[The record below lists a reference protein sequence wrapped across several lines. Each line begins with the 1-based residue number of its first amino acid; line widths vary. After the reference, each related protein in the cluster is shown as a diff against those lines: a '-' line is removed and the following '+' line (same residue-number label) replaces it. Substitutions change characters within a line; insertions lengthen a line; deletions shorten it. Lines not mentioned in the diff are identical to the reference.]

1 MTIFDEFPSGG
12 FRITARRRERVIRCT
27 LTRVLEIMQP
37 HCTPAEAN
45 VLSMYCNGRTA
56 PEIEAVTGRKAA
68 TIYKQVQRVT
78 EQAVRQ
84 LLGRRW
90 EEEEIGQH
98 MQMTPD
104 QVHRIVLRLRK
115 LNHHEISPLSPEPDD
130 LSGFSKVV

>member
-1 MTIFDEFPSGG
+1 
-12 FRITARRRERVIRCT
+12 
-27 LTRVLEIMQP
+27 MQP
-37 HCTPAEAN
+37 HCTPAEAKI
-45 VLSMYCNGRTA
+45 LSMYCNGRTA

-90 EEEEIGQH
+90 EEEEIGKH
-98 MQMTPD
+98 LQMTPD

-115 LNHHEISPLSPEPDD
+115 INHYEMSPLSPEPDGM
-130 LSGFSKVV
+130 SGFSKVV